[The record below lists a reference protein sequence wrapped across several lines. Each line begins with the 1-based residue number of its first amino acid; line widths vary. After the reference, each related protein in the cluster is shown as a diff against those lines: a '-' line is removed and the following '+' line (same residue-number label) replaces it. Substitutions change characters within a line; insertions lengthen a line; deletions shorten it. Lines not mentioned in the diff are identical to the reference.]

1 MATSKRLNV
10 LIAIDDSSA
19 AHAAIATVLKFPW
32 PQATRLRGVVAIQAG
47 ESRLQSKQLDD
58 VLEASLRGSADLA
71 RNALSARSGN
81 AEVVAIN
88 RAPVE
93 AILGQAKASRANI
106 IALGWRGHGSFR
118 RLLAGSV
125 SRTVAARA
133 ESSILIVRSAPQA
146 VRRFVIGYDDSP
158 NARRAIK
165 LLTRLEPARG
175 SRAVLVNV
183 IELIAPT
190 GIARLPSSVRTSLRS
205 ELAALHTKRY
215 EQAQARLKGAVEQL
229 KRAGWTAQA
238 EVRQGSPLT
247 GVLAA
252 AKEHKADILVLG
264 ARATSGLT
272 RLLLGGVAQG
282 ALDNSRTPVL
292 LVR

>member
-1 MATSKRLNV
+1 MAGSKQFRV

-19 AHAAIATVLKFPW
+19 AKAAIATVLKFPW
-32 PQATRLRGVVAIQAG
+32 PQATQIRGVVALQVG
-47 ESRLQSKQLDD
+47 ESPLQSKQLDD
-58 VLEASLRGSADLA
+58 ALEASLRGSADLA

-81 AEVVAIN
+81 AEVVGIN
-88 RAPVE
+88 KPPIE
-93 AILGQAKASRANI
+93 AILGEAKASRANI

-125 SRTVAARA
+125 SRSVAARA
-133 ESSILIVRSAPQA
+133 ESSVLVVRSAPQT

-158 NARRAIK
+158 NARRAVQ
-165 LLTRLEPARG
+165 LLCRLEPARG
-175 SRAVLVNV
+175 SRAVLVSV
-183 IELIAPT
+183 IELVAPT
-190 GIARLPSSVRTSLRS
+190 GIARLPSGVRTSLRS
-205 ELAALHTKRY
+205 ELAALHVKRY
-215 EQAQARLKGAVEQL
+215 EQAQTKLKGAVEQL
-229 KRAGWTAQA
+229 KRAGWTARS

-252 AKEHKADILVLG
+252 TKEHQADILVLG

-272 RLLLGGVAQG
+272 RLLLGSVAQG
-282 ALDNSRTPVL
+282 ALDHSRTPVL